1 MAQGDGLSQGG
12 SEVTFRGLLEA
23 APDAMVIVADDGR
36 IEMVN
41 QQAELLFGYRRD
53 ELLGQSIDLLVP
65 ERFRALHPRHRSGY
79 VSDPRTRPMG
89 AGLELF
95 ARRKDGSEF
104 PAEISLAPMRT
115 PSGVLVMSAIRDIT
129 ERKRLER
136 RMQEASRMKSEFLAN
151 MSHELRSPLNAI
163 IGFAELMYRG
173 KVGPVSPEH
182 QEYLGDI
189 LASSRHLLQL
199 INDVLDLAKVEAG
212 KMEFVPQRVDV
223 ERLAAEV
230 RDVVRGLAVQRR
242 RDIGIAVDASLGS
255 VVVDAGRLRQ
265 ILYNYLSNAIKF
277 TPDEGDIRVRIA
289 PEGPVHFRI
298 DVEDEGVGIPED
310 RLRQLF
316 VAFQQLDATPAKRFQ
331 GTGLGLALTRRLA
344 EAQGGRVEVRSTPGR
359 GSTFSVVLPR
369 DAVEAMASQQPRQAI
384 LDTDSRTVLVIDD
397 DRMALH
403 LADVALR
410 EAGFTPICH
419 SDPEQAVAVAQHAS
433 LAAIVVDLLMP
444 GTDGFELTARLRTL
458 VPPELPLL
466 AWTVKDLTR
475 EERAQLQSE
484 AVAIVGKDASGA
496 DGLVDALRTL
506 VRDRERAR

>member
-230 RDVVRGLAVQRR
+230 RDVVPRLAVQRR
-242 RDIGIAVDASLGS
+242 RHIGI
-255 VVVDAGRLRQ
+255 
-265 ILYNYLSNAIKF
+265 
-277 TPDEGDIRVRIA
+277 E
-289 PEGPVHFRI
+289 
-298 DVEDEGVGIPED
+298 
-310 RLRQLF
+310 
-316 VAFQQLDATPAKRFQ
+316 VAA
-331 GTGLGLALTRRLA
+331 
-344 EAQGGRVEVRSTPGR
+344 
-359 GSTFSVVLPR
+359 
-369 DAVEAMASQQPRQAI
+369 
-384 LDTDSRTVLVIDD
+384 
-397 DRMALH
+397 
-403 LADVALR
+403 
-410 EAGFTPICH
+410 
-419 SDPEQAVAVAQHAS
+419 
-433 LAAIVVDLLMP
+433 
-444 GTDGFELTARLRTL
+444 
-458 VPPELPLL
+458 
-466 AWTVKDLTR
+466 
-475 EERAQLQSE
+475 
-484 AVAIVGKDASGA
+484 
-496 DGLVDALRTL
+496 
-506 VRDRERAR
+506 